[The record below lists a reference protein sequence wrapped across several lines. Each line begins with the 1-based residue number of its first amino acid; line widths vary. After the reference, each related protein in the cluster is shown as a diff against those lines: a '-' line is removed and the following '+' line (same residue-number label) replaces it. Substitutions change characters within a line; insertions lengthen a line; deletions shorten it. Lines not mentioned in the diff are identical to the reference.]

1 MAHDD
6 TPETRAFAD
15 ARQCR
20 VTMGEHG
27 KFCEIDKDEN
37 GRDYV
42 VREFDPVVMA
52 EVNES
57 TGAILALT
65 RLEFSDAYHRQGIT
79 EVHKCHDG
87 FSDVNLTAELE
98 KATFADMELHDIVR
112 NYRYDAGSRTLV
124 NKMGQNVRL

>member
-20 VTMGEHG
+20 VTMGENG

-79 EVHKCHDG
+79 EIHKCHEG
-87 FSDVNLTAELE
+87 CYEVNLTAELE
-98 KATFADMELHDIVR
+98 KPAFADIETTDIVD
-112 NYRYDAGSRTLV
+112 NYRYDAATQTLV
-124 NKMGQNVRL
+124 AQ